1 MRKYER
7 PWRVARKGFPIEAQR
22 AGACIS
28 RRLARCGD
36 WPKPKASCSAP
47 RRERHAPNL
56 PCPKMR
62 RRNLRRFPST
72 DNDDA
77 EHNQRQNSRN
87 HTNDR
92 CVHSVASSFLE
103 GAHVEHRHLH
113 NLLPAVQQG
122 SRYRSNFFFR
132 RFRAQIAGQRT
143 PPLSPL
149 LQSGQAL
156 GNAEDRR
163 TQQDDENTGK
173 DKQHQGKQDL
183 DFGFS
188 RSLLRAQPPAGAYLF
203 SKAA

>member
-1 MRKYER
+1 MEGG
-7 PWRVARKGFPIEAQR
+7 PKGLPHRSATCR
-22 AGACIS
+22 RMHLKTASAL
-28 RRLARCGD
+28 RRLAKAESLLQRPASRKACAESLV
-36 WPKPKASCSAP
+36 PKNAG
-47 RRERHAPNL
+47 E
-56 PCPKMR
+56 
-62 RRNLRRFPST
+62 NLRRFPST